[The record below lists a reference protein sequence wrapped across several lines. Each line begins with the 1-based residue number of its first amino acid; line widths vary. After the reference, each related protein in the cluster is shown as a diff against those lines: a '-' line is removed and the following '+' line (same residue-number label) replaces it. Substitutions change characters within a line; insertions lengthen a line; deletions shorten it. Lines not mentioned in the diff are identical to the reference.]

1 MIKRVG
7 PNDLVKP
14 SRPILVNL
22 SGMTRQQMKRA
33 LLEALQARGFK
44 LSSNKGDL

>member
-1 MIKRVG
+1 MKRVS
-7 PNDLVKP
+7 PKDLVKP

-22 SGMTRQQMKRA
+22 NGMTRQQMKRA
-33 LLEALQARGFK
+33 LLEALQARGFN